1 MEERAQLEKDV
12 LKLVLQSNLNA
23 GDAIVALKQVQH
35 QIECFALNI
44 RVGSFVGLNLDI
56 YGRVKKADER
66 R

>member
-35 QIECFALNI
+35 QIALRRN
-44 RVGSFVGLNLDI
+44 RGSVVEVALHN
-56 YGRVKKADER
+56 
-66 R
+66 